1 MREREIKEEV
11 IRYIDD
17 KNYNYA
23 LLIDGEWGS
32 GKTYFITHDI
42 KSVIENHEQEG
53 ENRTFKYIS
62 LYGIK
67 STDEMEESIFW
78 SILDENIFKFK
89 DKIEGKISSSMANRE
104 KTSKVN
110 PVLTTTK
117 KIIGT
122 AIQKLELGYKSYEY
136 IQDFI
141 RLDRYIF
148 IFDDVERSECQIND
162 LMGYINGLVEHEN
175 VKVILVANEKEI
187 GRYERNE
194 FKELQYLVAS
204 DAKIQIPMESIF
216 NKVAKTDKEKE
227 DKFNIE
233 EVERR
238 RKKIFSDIAFDGNYK
253 RIREKL
259 IGITIH
265 YEPDFSEIMHKLIN
279 RSNLDIELKKKLDE
293 NVKSFVDELKDKH
306 HYNLRT
312 FQFFLS
318 KMDYIYSEFNRYK
331 DIESKY
337 WDRILDFLIENCFI
351 LCIAYKG
358 NIQEPEDELGKI
370 MYRRRLILHSVDN
383 YVRNSVFAEDEF
395 RKELKQYIDIEVKN
409 KLDDDDPYSLL
420 YNQYYIQPQ
429 SWVQEK
435 INEILD
441 KLELDMYQVSIYIK
455 LYMSF

>member
-238 RKKIFSDIAFDGNYK
+238 RKKIF
-253 RIREKL
+253 
-259 IGITIH
+259 
-265 YEPDFSEIMHKLIN
+265 
-279 RSNLDIELKKKLDE
+279 
-293 NVKSFVDELKDKH
+293 
-306 HYNLRT
+306 
-312 FQFFLS
+312 Q
-318 KMDYIYSEFNRYK
+318 
-331 DIESKY
+331 
-337 WDRILDFLIENCFI
+337 
-351 LCIAYKG
+351 
-358 NIQEPEDELGKI
+358 
-370 MYRRRLILHSVDN
+370 ILHLMVIISE
-383 YVRNSVFAEDEF
+383 SE
-395 RKELKQYIDIEVKN
+395 KN
-409 KLDDDDPYSLL
+409 
-420 YNQYYIQPQ
+420 
-429 SWVQEK
+429 
-435 INEILD
+435 
-441 KLELDMYQVSIYIK
+441 
-455 LYMSF
+455 